1 MNESFNAEHEIHSL
15 GGGRGGGKEYFV
27 GDTAGVAD
35 LVSHHR
41 MDEDLDVITSDD
53 GLKWQIK
60 KVLTAVNLVGVLLDV
75 VGDLVTSNDF
85 CLLRE

>member
-1 MNESFNAEHEIHSL
+1 
-15 GGGRGGGKEYFV
+15 
-27 GDTAGVAD
+27 
-35 LVSHHR
+35 

-60 KVLTAVNLVGVLLDV
+60 KVLTAVNLVGVFLDV
-75 VGDLVTSNDF
+75 VGALVTSNDF